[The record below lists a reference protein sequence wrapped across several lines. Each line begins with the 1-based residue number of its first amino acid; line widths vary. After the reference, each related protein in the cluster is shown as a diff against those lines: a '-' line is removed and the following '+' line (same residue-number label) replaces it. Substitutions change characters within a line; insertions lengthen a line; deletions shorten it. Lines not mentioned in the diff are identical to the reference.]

1 MGKGGK
7 ECVYSAV
14 CCQYTALTTEIVK
27 GCASNGTCLCIEQQC
42 CLVRTATPRTA
53 HRALAALPSAVCRL
67 PSAVCRLPSAVCLLP
82 SASVS
87 LRTGSCAYLV
97 ELQPYCVLTIRDV

>member
-1 MGKGGK
+1 MKMGKGGK
-7 ECVYSAV
+7 ECVYTAV

-42 CLVRTATPRTA
+42 CVVRTATPRTA

-67 PSAVCRLPSAVCLLP
+67 LSASCLLP